1 MAELNLTD
9 RVQNLLTDM
18 ERPDS
23 LPLFQAG
30 MNFNNGKPSFSA
42 SSPLMDMMP
51 NFQDLVGDFKTETVG
66 PGLMT
71 DFDTQRVTE
80 ALGGVPYVPDFI
92 TVQRMMDEAMQP
104 NLRVEQ
110 RINLLKQLER
120 VKNMPVYRDLL
131 SNFKNKVIGS
141 GVMTEMD
148 AQKVMAALG
157 DNNRAGRMFEDNG
170 NFSREMRIGDEVVY
184 KGDNQVMSQD
194 VFRAENPNA
203 RPLVASEGTRGAM
216 SDIEGDMVM
225 NAVPDTVRA
234 NKSLLSGV
242 PDPMMSGVDTS
253 IMQPLVEMGFEQQVR
268 VILSTPQNSP
278 ESIQAQQEI
287 VSEMGTGMDID
298 AFVQTVQEVAP
309 PAVQEELLQDRM
321 QPVSAMTNINAEGI
335 QQLMSMGRDGDTT
348 IGHLSEGEVV
358 IPAPVLE
365 ANPQAADMLEQTM
378 NQMGIDPRTRVVDS
392 TGEIGGIASINPETG
407 FQEFGFL
414 SDVWKK
420 TKKIV
425 KKVAPVA
432 INFIPGVGPLA
443 KAALT
448 AGVGKAQGL
457 STKEALLGGALSYG
471 GSKLFGG
478 TPKATST
485 GGGFFTGG
493 GSDGIGRF
501 GKVGDF
507 FGGVKKGISSLF
519 GGGGQPE
526 FEMLPDGTYKEIA
539 SGDVFGIEEL
549 RQAGKIDR
557 AGNLVNSPVAN
568 AFSDQSNLGRIED
581 LFKTV
586 TGDDGMTRTEEL
598 VSAGYSPEDIEA
610 AKANGTFNALVAK
623 ARSEGK
629 VVSNRGAVGAIQN
642 ALTGGGDDTS
652 SGGMGMMGKLGIAGL
667 AGLIGKLAYEE
678 AKDQKGVPLTPL
690 TQMDQLGRY
699 NIAAE
704 MARQAGE
711 GSPSRV
717 EFGLNPEG
725 MPALSGGAPRMA
737 RYGGIMA
744 FANGG
749 SVAMAEGGDPMI
761 DISPENFPMKD
772 GQIDGPG
779 TETSDDI
786 PAMLS
791 DGEFVMTS
799 KAVRGAGSFDVNDN
813 NGILTLTPNG
823 TPTRD
828 SGTRVMYK
836 LMEHFGSAA

>member
-30 MNFNNGKPSFSA
+30 MNFNNGKPSFNA

-51 NFQDLVGDFKTETVG
+51 RRESMSN
-66 PGLMT
+66 
-71 DFDTQRVTE
+71 
-80 ALGGVPYVPDFI
+80 
-92 TVQRMMDEAMQP
+92 MD
-104 NLRVEQ
+104 
-110 RINLLKQLER
+110 
-120 VKNMPVYRDLL
+120 
-131 SNFKNKVIGS
+131 
-141 GVMTEMD
+141 
-148 AQKVMAALG
+148 
-157 DNNRAGRMFEDNG
+157 
-170 NFSREMRIGDEVVY
+170 REI
-184 KGDNQVMSQD
+184 
-194 VFRAENPNA
+194 A
-203 RPLVASEGTRGAM
+203 
-216 SDIEGDMVM
+216 M
-225 NAVPDTVRA
+225 NAMPDAVRT
-234 NKSLLSGV
+234 NKSLLAGV

-287 VSEMGTGMDID
+287 INEMGTGMDID

-321 QPVSAMTNINAEGI
+321 QGMQDVGARSNIDAEGI
-335 QQLMSMGRDGDTT
+335 KQLMSMGRDGDTT

-378 NQMGIDPRTRVVDS
+378 SQMGIDPRTRVVDS

-414 SDVWKK
+414 SKLFKK
-420 TKKIV
+420 V
-425 KKVAPVA
+425 KKLAPLA
-432 INFIPGVGPLA
+432 AFIPGIGPA
-443 KAALT
+443 VS
-448 AGVGKAQGL
+448 G
-457 STKEALLGGALSYG
+457 LLGSAGTAVAGALGKVPGIG
-471 GSKLFGG
+471 GLLKAGATKLGSAYTGNLAGLPSLLARNKGDVGTTNPLIKMLGDKFGFGG
-478 TPKATST
+478 RSAELDNLINPATN
-485 GGGFFTGG
+485 
-493 GSDGIGRF
+493 
-501 GKVGDF
+501 
-507 FGGVKKGISSLF
+507 
-519 GGGGQPE
+519 
-526 FEMLPDGTYKEIA
+526 TYYTSPEIA
-539 SGDVFGIEEL
+539 AMTDEEK
-549 RQAGKIDR
+549 RVAIDR
-557 AGNLVNSPVAN
+557 GRQDQGGTTLPAVISEAINPTQIPEYDKEGNLLPPRQNSN
-568 AFSDQSNLGRIED
+568 
-581 LFKTV
+581 
-586 TGDDGMTRTEEL
+586 
-598 VSAGYSPEDIEA
+598 SA
-610 AKANGTFNALVAK
+610 
-623 ARSEGK
+623 
-629 VVSNRGAVGAIQN
+629 
-642 ALTGGGDDTS
+642 S

-717 EFGLNPEG
+717 EYGLSAEG
-725 MPALSGGAPRMA
+725 MPALSGGAPRNA
-737 RYGGIMA
+737 RFGGIMA

>member
-1 MAELNLTD
+1 MAELNQTD
-9 RVQNLLTDM
+9 RMQNLLTDM
-18 ERPDS
+18 DRPNS

-30 MNFNNGKPSFSA
+30 VNFNNGKPSFSA

-51 NFQDLVGDFKTETVG
+51 RRE
-66 PGLMT
+66 
-71 DFDTQRVTE
+71 
-80 ALGGVPYVPDFI
+80 
-92 TVQRMMDEAMQP
+92 
-104 NLRVEQ
+104 NL
-110 RINLLKQLER
+110 
-120 VKNMPVYRDLL
+120 
-131 SNFKNKVIGS
+131 GS
-141 GVMTEMD
+141 GVMTDVD
-148 AQKVMAALG
+148 AVRINKALLG
-157 DNNRAGRMFEDNG
+157 DMQN
-170 NFSREMRIGDEVVY
+170 
-184 KGDNQVMSQD
+184 
-194 VFRAENPNA
+194 
-203 RPLVASEGTRGAM
+203 
-216 SDIEGDMVM
+216 
-225 NAVPDTVRA
+225 
-234 NKSLLSGV
+234 
-242 PDPMMSGVDTS
+242 PMMSGVDTS
-253 IMQPLVEMGFEQQVR
+253 IMQPLVEMGFEKQVR

-287 VSEMGTGMDID
+287 VNEMGTGMDID

-335 QQLMSMGRDGDTT
+335 KQLMSMGRDGDTT

-378 NQMGIDPRTRVVDS
+378 SQMGIDPRTRVVDS

-420 TKKIV
+420 A
-425 KKVAPVA
+425 KKVVKAVAPIA

-448 AGVGKAQGL
+448 AGIGKASGL

-507 FGGVKKGISSLF
+507 FGGVKKGIGSLF
-519 GGGGQPE
+519 TGGGEQPLPYTDAE
-526 FEMLPDGTYKEIA
+526 IDSMLETMDPSMVQQAVNERNAAIYQAGPSNLGKLEDFAKKITGGDDMTRTQELIA
-539 SGDVFGIEEL
+539 SG
-549 RQAGKIDR
+549 
-557 AGNLVNSPVAN
+557 
-568 AFSDQSNLGRIED
+568 
-581 LFKTV
+581 
-586 TGDDGMTRTEEL
+586 M
-598 VSAGYSPEDIEA
+598 SPEAIEV
-610 AKANGTFNALVAK
+610 AKANGTFNALVAQ
-623 ARSEGK
+623 ARAEGK
-629 VVSNRGAVGAIQN
+629 VPGRGNTIADG
-642 ALTGGGDDTS
+642 TT

-717 EFGLNPEG
+717 EYGLSAEG

-791 DGEFVMTS
+791 DGEFVMTA

-836 LMEHFGSAA
+836 LMEHFGSVA

>member
-30 MNFNNGKPSFSA
+30 MNFNNGKPSFNA

-51 NFQDLVGDFKTETVG
+51 RKESMSN
-66 PGLMT
+66 
-71 DFDTQRVTE
+71 
-80 ALGGVPYVPDFI
+80 
-92 TVQRMMDEAMQP
+92 MD
-104 NLRVEQ
+104 
-110 RINLLKQLER
+110 
-120 VKNMPVYRDLL
+120 
-131 SNFKNKVIGS
+131 
-141 GVMTEMD
+141 
-148 AQKVMAALG
+148 
-157 DNNRAGRMFEDNG
+157 
-170 NFSREMRIGDEVVY
+170 REI
-184 KGDNQVMSQD
+184 
-194 VFRAENPNA
+194 A
-203 RPLVASEGTRGAM
+203 
-216 SDIEGDMVM
+216 M
-225 NAVPDTVRA
+225 NAMPDAVRT
-234 NKSLLSGV
+234 NKSLLAGV

-287 VSEMGTGMDID
+287 INEMGTGMDID

-321 QPVSAMTNINAEGI
+321 QGMQDVGARSNIDAEGI
-335 QQLMSMGRDGDTT
+335 KQLMSMGRDGDTT

-378 NQMGIDPRTRVVDS
+378 SQMGIDPRTRVVDS

-414 SDVWKK
+414 SKLFKK
-420 TKKIV
+420 V
-425 KKVAPVA
+425 KKLAPLA
-432 INFIPGVGPLA
+432 AFIPGIGPA
-443 KAALT
+443 VS
-448 AGVGKAQGL
+448 G
-457 STKEALLGGALSYG
+457 LLGSAGTAVAGALGKVPGIG
-471 GSKLFGG
+471 GLLKAGATKLGSAYTGNLAGLPSLLARNKGDVGTTNPLIKMLGDKFGFGG
-478 TPKATST
+478 RSAELDNLINPATN
-485 GGGFFTGG
+485 
-493 GSDGIGRF
+493 
-501 GKVGDF
+501 
-507 FGGVKKGISSLF
+507 
-519 GGGGQPE
+519 
-526 FEMLPDGTYKEIA
+526 TYYTSPEIA
-539 SGDVFGIEEL
+539 AMTDEEK
-549 RQAGKIDR
+549 RVAIDR
-557 AGNLVNSPVAN
+557 GRQDQGGTTLPAVISEAINPTQIPEYDKEGNLLPPRQNSN
-568 AFSDQSNLGRIED
+568 
-581 LFKTV
+581 
-586 TGDDGMTRTEEL
+586 
-598 VSAGYSPEDIEA
+598 SA
-610 AKANGTFNALVAK
+610 
-623 ARSEGK
+623 
-629 VVSNRGAVGAIQN
+629 
-642 ALTGGGDDTS
+642 S

-717 EFGLNPEG
+717 EYGLSAEG
-725 MPALSGGAPRMA
+725 MPALSGGAPRNA
-737 RYGGIMA
+737 RFGGIMA

-823 TPTRD
+823 APTRD